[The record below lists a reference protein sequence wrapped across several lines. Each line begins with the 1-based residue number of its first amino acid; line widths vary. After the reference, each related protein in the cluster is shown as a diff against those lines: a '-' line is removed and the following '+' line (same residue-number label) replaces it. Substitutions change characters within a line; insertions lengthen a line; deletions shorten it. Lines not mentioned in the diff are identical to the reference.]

1 MQLEVGN
8 IVEGKVTGIT
18 KFGVFVELEKDVT
31 GMVHISEVAATYV
44 KEITDFIKMGDM
56 VKVKILKVSDDGK
69 ISLSIKRAVE
79 GYQEERPRRQGGG
92 QYQKRQPRQNQ
103 GNRSGDQYAASKNY
117 EWTPKPQGEMSFED
131 MMSKFKQSSDEKMS
145 DLRRI
150 MDNKRGSSR
159 RGGPRGQ

>member
-18 KFGVFVELEKDVT
+18 KFGVFVELEKGTT

-44 KEITDFIKMGDM
+44 KEISDFIKMGEI
-56 VKVKILKVSDDGK
+56 VKTKILKISDDGK
-69 ISLSIKRAVE
+69 ISLSIKRAADD
-79 GYQEERPRRQGGG
+79 YQEDRHRRHTGANPR
-92 QYQKRQPRQNQ
+92 RQPRQNA
-103 GNRSGDQYAASKNY
+103 GSGDQYAASKNF

-131 MMSKFKQSSDEKMS
+131 MMNKFKQSSDEKMS

-150 MDNKRGSSR
+150 MDAKRGSSR
-159 RGGPRGQ
+159 RGGSRGQ